1 MHESSGV
8 TGVTAE
14 GNGGWVKRPSVRS
27 VEGILQP
34 GYRDSQTV
42 LLVARLILAIT
53 VVCLT
58 WSGLISRPMLGAV
71 GR

>member
-1 MHESSGV
+1 M
-8 TGVTAE
+8 
-14 GNGGWVKRPSVRS
+14 KRPSVRS
-27 VEGILQP
+27 VEG
-34 GYRDSQTV
+34 V
-42 LLVARLILAIT
+42 LRQLYQEPLVVLMVARLILAIT